1 MPDHAHA
8 VEDRLDLTNCDR
20 EPIHTPGRVQGFGC
34 LISVTTDWIVNH
46 ASTNAADFLGLS
58 ADKLGGQPLR
68 SFLSNEVIHDIRAKL
83 QMLSSPDAVERLF
96 GVALRK
102 DGAKFDIAVHRT
114 NGSIVLEFE
123 HSNDA
128 EQDYIGYIRPLIDRM
143 RTANS
148 VEKLSA
154 LAARQIRAITG
165 MDRVMVYRFG
175 PDDSG
180 EVIAEAK
187 IQELEPFLH
196 LRYPASDIPK
206 QARALYERNLLRVIG
221 DVSDTGVEI
230 MPVLNPEGQPL
241 DLSMSTTRAVSPI
254 HLEYLKNMGVA
265 ASMSISILRRGKLW
279 GLFACHHSTPLVLSY
294 KMRSALELFAQMY
307 SYLLD
312 QKENDLEYEQLV
324 RSRVLHDQVM
334 SQLAEGSSITD
345 NFDSI
350 TDAIQ
355 ETIAHDGAVGWLD
368 GEFRSTGMVPTQE
381 EFMALVP
388 LLNTTSASKA
398 FATNTIS
405 KMHGPASD
413 YTNRAAGLLALP
425 VSRTPR
431 DYIVLF
437 RREVAKSVKW
447 AGNPEK
453 PAELGPNGV
462 RLTPRKSFAAWQEI
476 KRGQSADWTPS
487 EIQTAESLRITL
499 LEVILRMTDAS
510 LQERARAQGHQEL
523 LIAELNHRVRNIL
536 NLIKGLINQSSEG
549 ATDVASFTE
558 TIGGRV
564 HALARA
570 HDQITKE
577 NWSAASLYELV
588 QTELQAYQEDKFD
601 RVRIKGPDVLLEP
614 TAFTTISLV
623 VHELITNSAKYGA
636 LTDKRGMV
644 EIEVKEEPDK
654 AMVLHWREIGGP
666 PVQAPTRRGFGT
678 TIIERSIPFELQ
690 GAAQVQFDVTGLRA
704 TFMVPSIHIEKFRAH
719 EPVVVQPIA
728 EVTNETLSLGNV
740 LVVEDNIIIAMDAEM
755 FMQDLGATSVYVCS
769 TVSAALD
776 RVQSQDLS
784 FALLDINLGAETS
797 ERIAVALHEQGVPF
811 AFATGYG
818 ELNALNERFPKAKV
832 IQKPYDQS
840 AIAEVLP
847 GLS

>member
-1 MPDHAHA
+1 
-8 VEDRLDLTNCDR
+8 
-20 EPIHTPGRVQGFGC
+20 
-34 LISVTTDWIVNH
+34 
-46 ASTNAADFLGLS
+46 
-58 ADKLGGQPLR
+58 
-68 SFLSNEVIHDIRAKL
+68 
-83 QMLSSPDAVERLF
+83 
-96 GVALRK
+96 
-102 DGAKFDIAVHRT
+102 
-114 NGSIVLEFE
+114 
-123 HSNDA
+123 
-128 EQDYIGYIRPLIDRM
+128 
-143 RTANS
+143 
-148 VEKLSA
+148 
-154 LAARQIRAITG
+154 
-165 MDRVMVYRFG
+165 
-175 PDDSG
+175 
-180 EVIAEAK
+180 
-187 IQELEPFLH
+187 
-196 LRYPASDIPK
+196 
-206 QARALYERNLLRVIG
+206 
-221 DVSDTGVEI
+221 
-230 MPVLNPEGQPL
+230 
-241 DLSMSTTRAVSPI
+241 
-254 HLEYLKNMGVA
+254 
-265 ASMSISILRRGKLW
+265 
-279 GLFACHHSTPLVLSY
+279 
-294 KMRSALELFAQMY
+294 
-307 SYLLD
+307 
-312 QKENDLEYEQLV
+312 
-324 RSRVLHDQVM
+324 
-334 SQLAEGSSITD
+334 
-345 NFDSI
+345 
-350 TDAIQ
+350 
-355 ETIAHDGAVGWLD
+355 
-368 GEFRSTGMVPTQE
+368 
-381 EFMALVP
+381 
-388 LLNTTSASKA
+388 
-398 FATNTIS
+398 
-405 KMHGPASD
+405 
-413 YTNRAAGLLALP
+413 
-425 VSRTPR
+425 
-431 DYIVLF
+431 
-437 RREVAKSVKW
+437 
-447 AGNPEK
+447 
-453 PAELGPNGV
+453 
-462 RLTPRKSFAAWQEI
+462 
-476 KRGQSADWTPS
+476 
-487 EIQTAESLRITL
+487 
-499 LEVILRMTDAS
+499 MTDAS

-577 NWSAASLYELV
+577 NWSAASLHELV
-588 QTELQAYQEDKFD
+588 QTELQAYQEDKFN
-601 RVRIKGPDVLLEP
+601 RVKMTGPDVLLEP

-654 AMVLHWREIGGP
+654 AMVLYWREIGGP

-690 GAAQVQFDVTGLRA
+690 GAAQVQFDVTGLSA
-704 TFMVPSIHIEKFRAH
+704 TFMVPSIHIEKFRAY